1 MQIIGTIGTITD
13 NFDGDFV
20 ILPLGF
26 YINFCFVDFLQ
37 FFEFS
42 TNHKDFT
49 RTSVKISKSI
59 QTVNS
64 SFLVQ
69 NINSK

>member
-1 MQIIGTIGTITD
+1 MQIIGAIGTITD

-20 ILPLGF
+20 ILPLSF
-26 YINFCFVDFLQ
+26 YINLCFVDFLQ

-49 RTSVKISKSI
+49 RTSGKISKSI

>member
-1 MQIIGTIGTITD
+1 MQIIGIIGTITD

-26 YINFCFVDFLQ
+26 YINLC
-37 FFEFS
+37 FEFS

>member
-1 MQIIGTIGTITD
+1 MQIIGAIGTITD

-26 YINFCFVDFLQ
+26 YINLCFVDFLQ

-42 TNHKDFT
+42 TNRKDFT
-49 RTSVKISKSI
+49 RTSGKISKSI

>member
-26 YINFCFVDFLQ
+26 YINLCFVDFLQ

-42 TNHKDFT
+42 NHKDFT